1 MKKRRLDSTNAFKLH
16 RLQVSL
22 SEETQKATHTP
33 AQPKMMADF
42 QDNGDES
49 SYEVPGMVRPL
60 STEDAFR
67 ESSLYSRGTRDD
79 LPLSPGDMDG
89 AFESDCESRG
99 HRSYYSR
106 HTEEKRTGY
115 DGFGSTDKGLLLKTL
130 FDAESAANSAA
141 IQLVS
146 FKDILDEDFAD
157 SRCSSDMRLSRQK
170 GLLLDKLE
178 VFKRINKSVR
188 QQLKELQEQE
198 ACRLETDRQIDLLLK
213 RLTQTE
219 SENQRLKS
227 SLSEKERRVDE
238 LMSLRKKEMENTE
251 SVVQQS
257 RSVESTRAHLQN
269 QLRNK
274 EADNN
279 RLTVQLRGLEK
290 TLTEQK
296 LEIDDL
302 RSQIGTMSEKAS
314 QEKDALKKA
323 TRAQKQR
330 AERFEVAVEKC
341 YDHLRDR
348 DVKLAETRAE
358 RDMWKTQQE
367 QVKEEKVHLDTE
379 IAILK
384 EQIAALTA
392 ELTKEKDLASAA
404 NDVLVKKVEKLNTE
418 NGELGLENAT
428 LKACIA
434 ELDHKLDHSRTV
446 YQDQNERSEEQKC
459 QLDQYQI
466 QIAEL
471 QTEVNDLKLK
481 LEDVLK
487 EKENMIGGR
496 AAEVAKAR
504 EHLEGRVL
512 ELEICPELLSTTAL
526 QLQDSQ
532 DNLRRSE
539 RKCVEK
545 AEALRQQQLK
555 ADQQQQKL
563 RSSVEMKDSINEA
576 NSQLQEKVELLQKR
590 MEEAHAEN
598 RELVHRLAAQEEA
611 LHYSGRQLD
620 QRSAEGQA
628 LSRQLETAL
637 TDVKMQVS
645 KVKEKTS
652 AREVSLQARIQ
663 ELEAERSRKEQEL
676 KQLKQ
681 SKISS
686 EKQFE
691 QRLKDLQLSLDQ
703 SESHKQSI
711 QNYVDFLKSSYS
723 TMFDEGLTP
732 SFGSSYFLK

>member
-1 MKKRRLDSTNAFKLH
+1 
-16 RLQVSL
+16 
-22 SEETQKATHTP
+22 
-33 AQPKMMADF
+33 MMADF

-496 AAEVAKAR
+496 AAEVAKA
-504 EHLEGRVL
+504 
-512 ELEICPELLSTTAL
+512 
-526 QLQDSQ
+526 
-532 DNLRRSE
+532 
-539 RKCVEK
+539 
-545 AEALRQQQLK
+545 
-555 ADQQQQKL
+555 DQQQQKL